1 MASATQPEAAPVA
14 RISRRRGISLI
25 WLIPIV
31 TLLIGGWLA
40 WDTISKRGPTITIT
54 FESGE
59 GLQAGQSH
67 IKHKDVDLGLVTK
80 VVLSKDGSHVIVTAE
95 MKREAVPF
103 LTNRARFWVVTP
115 RLFAGSISG
124 LNTLISGAYIEL
136 LPGATGGRQ
145 ALSFTGLENPPVL
158 TSNVPGRTF
167 LLDAD
172 RIGTVAVGSPVFYR
186 GLNVGTVLGWDLSDM
201 AKRVTIHA
209 FVRSPFDTYV
219 HDGSRFW
226 NVSGVSIKLGAQG
239 VKVELESIKAL
250 LLGGVA
256 FDTPAPALDSPV
268 SAADRSFPL
277 YADADAARNAA
288 FHRRVAAIGYFTGS
302 VSGLA
307 PGSPVTF
314 HGLRIGEV
322 TDVSLKYDAKTDRFR
337 TPVRFEVEPERFANI
352 QAVEKRGPLAN
363 ARFLVAHGLRA
374 TLKSANLLTGQ
385 MEVALEF
392 FPNAAPATITI
403 EGGAIVI
410 PTKEGGFDDIS
421 RAASELLAKV
431 NQMPFEQIGQNLN
444 ALLAGANTLTNGPDM
459 KQSLKSMAETM
470 NDLRALVKR
479 LDTGATPALRR
490 LPAMAADLQAM
501 LVNTNRLVAST
512 NTGYGN
518 NSRFH
523 RDLDHLMTQV
533 GDMVQSLRA
542 LADLLNR
549 HPEALVRGRANTGS
563 E

>member
-1 MASATQPEAAPVA
+1 MASVTQPEAAPVA
-14 RISRRRGISLI
+14 RVSRRRGISLI

-31 TLLIGGWLA
+31 TVLIGGWLA
-40 WDTISKRGPTITIT
+40 WDTISKRGPTITIR

-67 IKHKDVDLGLVTK
+67 IKHKDVDLGLVTR
-80 VVLSKDGSHVIVTAE
+80 VVLSRDGSHVIVTAE

-103 LTNRARFWVVTP
+103 LTNQTRFWVVTP

-136 LPGATGGRQ
+136 LPGATGGAR
-145 ALSFTGLENPPVL
+145 ALHFTGLENPPVL

-172 RIGTVAVGSPVFYR
+172 RIGTVSVGSPVFYR

-209 FVRSPFDTYV
+209 FVRAPFDSYV
-219 HDGSRFW
+219 HDASRFW

-239 VKVELESIKAL
+239 VQVELESFKAL

-256 FDTPAPALDSPV
+256 FNTPAPALDSPV
-268 SAADRSFPL
+268 SAGGRSFPL
-277 YADADAARNAA
+277 YADAEAARNAA

-322 TDVSLKYDAKTDRFR
+322 TGVALKYDAKTDLFR

-352 QAVEKRGPLAN
+352 EAIAKRGPLAN
-363 ARFLVAHGLRA
+363 ARFLIAHGLRA
-374 TLKSANLLTGQ
+374 TLKSVNLLTGQ
-385 MEVALEF
+385 IEVALEF
-392 FPNAAPATITI
+392 VPNAPPATFTM
-403 EGGAIVI
+403 EDGAIVI
-410 PTKEGGFDDIS
+410 PTVEGGLGDIS
-421 RAASELLAKV
+421 RSVNALLAKV
-431 NQMPFEQIGQNLN
+431 NEMPFEQIGRNLN
-444 ALLAGANTLTNGPDM
+444 ALLSGANELTNGPDV
-459 KQSLKSMAETM
+459 KQSLQSLAATM
-470 NDLRALVKR
+470 VDVRALVKR
-479 LDTGATPALRR
+479 VDTGATPALRR
-490 LPAMAADLQAM
+490 LPAMAADLQAT
-501 LVNTNRLVAST
+501 LVNTNRLVASAD
-512 NTGYGN
+512 TGYGN
-518 NSRFH
+518 TSRFH
-523 RDLDHLMTQV
+523 RDLEHLMAQL
-533 GDMVQSLRA
+533 GDMVQSLRV

-549 HPEALVRGRANTGS
+549 HPEALVRGRANKGA